1 MAARGSLRVLLHHP
15 AFQGDGRRQLVLQ
28 GGAPGMNVPVIPGQR
43 VGRFPTALGQ
53 QLKIAGYDLVEGLHL
68 VHHADAPGQ
77 AAVVKAAGKG
87 EPAKAG
93 NRPAAP
99 ALLR

>member
-1 MAARGSLRVLLHHP
+1 M
-15 AFQGDGRRQLVLQ
+15 FQLFQVSELAG
-28 GGAPGMNVPVIPGQR
+28 
-43 VGRFPTALGQ
+43 FPTALGQ

-99 ALLR
+99 ALPAIDR